1 MRRMLGV
8 LQAIIS
14 GQQPNMRAV
23 HKLHELI
30 VAGNLSTDVSPG
42 RWFCQ
47 VLSCV
52 RNGCTMHLTWRRAL
66 PVPDG

>member
-1 MRRMLGV
+1 MLGV

-14 GQQPNMRAV
+14 GQQPNMRTV

-47 VLSCV
+47 ALTCV
-52 RNGCTMHLTWRRAL
+52 HNGGTMHLTCRHAL